1 VQILESDRHLI
12 RFLLGEVSEDDRR
25 AVEREFLRLDT
36 TAFAELVA
44 LEDELRFAYAAGGLT
59 AAERE
64 SFERRYLAGVSDRLR
79 QTFATAF
86 MRAVDSADV
95 PGRPRSDPH

>member
-1 VQILESDRHLI
+1 VQIPESDRHLI
-12 RFLLGEVSEDDRR
+12 RFLLGEVSENDRR

-44 LEDELRFAYAAGGLT
+44 LEDELRFAYAGGALT
-59 AAERE
+59 AEERE

-79 QTFATAF
+79 QTFAAAF
-86 MRAVDSADV
+86 LQAVDALHG
-95 PGRPRSDPH
+95 PAH

>member
-1 VQILESDRHLI
+1 VPIPESDRHLI

-44 LEDELRFAYAAGGLT
+44 LEDELRFAYAGGRLT
-59 AAERE
+59 AGERE
-64 SFERRYLAGVSDRLR
+64 SFERRYLATVSDRLR

-86 MRAVDSADV
+86 MRVVDTAHG
-95 PGRPRSDPH
+95 PAH